1 MFLGSTAQ
9 RRPNRPPLTKAVVI
23 VRGENPQAEPG
34 GKPSMG
40 KKLRAEPRGKPM
52 LGEKP
57 ASQGNPVTH
66 LRAPASTLRASP
78 PLPTWPSPHGG
89 KGIGGLRDLRVIW
102 PRASYR
108 GRGRWAMQSAGK
120 SYGSDSA
127 SGESQSA
134 DAPSPSPFFVV
145 PRRCDYYS
153 FVTIIPA

>member
-1 MFLGSTAQ
+1 
-9 RRPNRPPLTKAVVI
+9 
-23 VRGENPQAEPG
+23 
-34 GKPSMG
+34 
-40 KKLRAEPRGKPM
+40 M
-52 LGEKP
+52 LGGKP

-134 DAPSPSPFFVV
+134 DASSPNPSSANEPPPTLTGMSSTSSESSASEPWRGCGGGRSTSCV
-145 PRRCDYYS
+145 RRMLWAGGMGNRAWPLDSSGRYMPNAS
-153 FVTIIPA
+153 SQ